1 MIAATHTQGDGFRV
15 QKVAPPSVGN
25 GDVLVRVTASAICGT
40 DIRTIRNGHRK
51 LAPGQR
57 IILGHEFAGIIVSS
71 GGHNSAFPA
80 GMRVAVAPN
89 VGCGQCEL
97 CVQGFANMCSDYQIF
112 GIICDGA
119 HTEYVR
125 LPHAAVAQGNIVPID
140 TNAIHSKNLLVTGVT
155 GGSLHDSRV
164 ATRLISSRRIDVA
177 RVISH
182 DFALT
187 EMALAFEQAMGQD
200 AMQVVLRTEA
210 DGAEAADA

>member
-15 QKVAPPSVGN
+15 RKVAPPSVGN

-40 DIRTIRNGHRK
+40 DIRTIWNAHRK

-57 IILGHEFAGIIVSS
+57 IMLGHEFAGMIVSS
-71 GGHNSAFPA
+71 GGHNSAFAA
-80 GMRVAVAPN
+80 GMSVGVAPN

-97 CVQGFANMCSDYQIF
+97 CVQGFANMCSDYQVF
-112 GIICDGA
+112 GITWDGA

-125 LPHAAVAQGNIVPID
+125 LPHAAVAQGNMVPID
-140 TNAIHSKNLLVTGVT
+140 TNSIHSKNLLVTGVT
-155 GGSLHDSRV
+155 GGSPHDSRV
-164 ATRLISSRRIDVA
+164 AARLMSTRRIDVTS
-177 RVISH
+177 VISH

-187 EMALAFEQAMGQD
+187 EMALAFEQAMRQD
-200 AMQVVLRTEA
+200 AMKVVLRAGA